1 MIAQDP
7 KAPASTESAA
17 VALFNTHE
25 YAEAAVK
32 QLAENKFDVRKITVI
47 GRGFH
52 TEDHVAGFYNMGDRV
67 KFWGKWGAF
76 WGALWGILF
85 GGLYIAVPLLGP
97 VVVVG
102 HLTAMVAA
110 AIESAIVVG
119 GLSALGAALY
129 GVGIPK
135 DSVVRYEAAI
145 KADGFLLMLSGT
157 SSEVERARAVLQNMH
172 PMQLDIH
179 ENINLSPSAIPQK
192 ISG

>member
-7 KAPASTESAA
+7 QVAASTDSAA

-32 QLAENKFDVRKITVI
+32 KLAENKFDVRKITVI

-97 VVVVG
+97 VFVVG

-110 AIESAIVVG
+110 AIESAVVVG

-129 GVGIPK
+129 GIGIPK

-145 KADGFLLMLSGT
+145 KADGFMLMLSGT
-157 SSEVERARAVLQNMH
+157 PSEVERARAILQNMH
-172 PMQLDIH
+172 PTELNIH
-179 ENINLSPSAIPQK
+179 ENINVSPSVIPQK
-192 ISG
+192 SSG

>member
-1 MIAQDP
+1 MITHDP
-7 KAPASTESAA
+7 QAPASTDSAA

-32 QLAENKFDVRKITVI
+32 QLAENNFDVRKITVI

-102 HLTAMVAA
+102 HLTVMVAA
-110 AIESAIVVG
+110 AIESAVVVG

-129 GVGIPK
+129 GIGIPK

-145 KADGFLLMLSGT
+145 KADGFMLMLSGT
-157 SSEVERARAVLQNMH
+157 PSEVERARAILQNMH
-172 PMQLDIH
+172 PTELNIH
-179 ENINLSPSAIPQK
+179 ENINVSPSVIPQK
-192 ISG
+192 SSG